1 MVVDWR
7 KSQQMTSIKAMKRSK
22 QIHSRYEVAVC
33 FNITNYREATAMRII
48 LTEGDMTRYWMCR
61 FLVVWWDFWLLYGN

>member
-7 KSQQMTSIKAMKRSK
+7 KRKQMTSIKAMKRSK

-33 FNITNYREATAMRII
+33 FNITNYREATTMRNI

-61 FLVVWWDFWLLYGN
+61 LLVVKWDF